1 MEQMYSR
8 TQVGVYRDILW
19 PGLVAV
25 SDQNNLKLTCFVMPQ
40 FNYLDGIEPDSNELI
55 FYLKQFKEVG
65 AEAGFSLE
73 YIKGVS
79 LADKIKRDGEFFAS
93 QNSTYRYGA
102 AFVNEAKITGVLSLL
117 SRPLLSDVT
126 SIVCEYTEK
135 RPVLSYCGESVVLQM
150 ATNDAVSYTHLT
162 LPTNSRV

>member
-1 MEQMYSR
+1 MVNAQNLSVVNFPGFASENNEVMEQMYSR

-79 LADKIKRDGEFFAS
+79 LADKIKGME
-93 QNSTYRYGA
+93 N
-102 AFVNEAKITGVLSLL
+102 SLL
-117 SRPLLSDVT
+117 PRTVPTGMGQPL
-126 SIVCEYTEK
+126 
-135 RPVLSYCGESVVLQM
+135 
-150 ATNDAVSYTHLT
+150 
-162 LPTNSRV
+162 